1 MIDVTMLPDIK
12 GLDEVLVVGY
22 GTQKKSDITGSVERV
37 NMEKT
42 ANLPNYNVL
51 QSLQGRVPGLNVTSP
66 FRPGQAPELSVRG
79 TNSISAGDAP
89 LIVVDGII
97 YNGSLSDFNAN
108 DIATVDILKDASS
121 AEIGRAPSEHPSL
134 MRL

>member
-1 MIDVTMLPDIK
+1 
-12 GLDEVLVVGY
+12 
-22 GTQKKSDITGSVERV
+22 
-37 NMEKT
+37 MEKT

-66 FRPGQAPELSVRG
+66 CRPGQAPELSVRG

-108 DIATVDILKDASS
+108 DIATVDILKDASAAAVYGS
-121 AEIGRAPSEHPSL
+121 RAANGVLLITTKSGTTEKRSEERRVGKECVSTCRSRWAPYH
-134 MRL
+134 